1 MQQQDQT
8 DQERRADDSFFG
20 QPRGLSTLFFT
31 EMWERFSYYGMRAI
45 LLYYMYFSVTKGG
58 LGFDQSLA
66 ASIMAIYGSLV
77 YLTSVIGGFVSDR
90 ILGSRRT
97 VFYGGILIMLGHIAL
112 SLPMGSPA
120 LFASIVLITVGTGLL
135 KPNISEMVG
144 GLYTE
149 YDNRRDSGFTI
160 FVFGINLGSFIAPLL
175 VSWLGFKVNFHLGF
189 SLAAIG
195 MFFGLLQY
203 IRGGKKH
210 LPSSSL
216 YPSDPLEPSD
226 AKKLSIQV
234 GLGIVVF
241 GLVLLLMQVMGNL
254 SLSSFI
260 SLLSL
265 IAIAT
270 PIVYFVIIISSKK
283 ISDTERSRVIAY
295 IPLFIAAA
303 IFWAIEEQGSVVLAL
318 FAENQTNNNFFGV
331 FNIPAGWYQSL
342 NPLFIMLYTPFFAWL
357 WIKLGKK
364 QPSSPSKF
372 SLGLGIAGL
381 SYLFMVIPVMLFGS
395 SAKVSPL
402 WLLGSWAIVE
412 VAELLIS
419 PIGLSVT
426 TKLAPK
432 AFESQ
437 MMSMWFL
444 ADSAGQAVNSQ
455 IVKYY
460 TPDNEINYFMI
471 VGLVAIVAG
480 IILIFLVKP
489 IKRLMEGVN

>member
-1 MQQQDQT
+1 MQQHEQT
-8 DQERRADDSFFG
+8 DQERRADSSFFG
-20 QPRGLSTLFFT
+20 QPRGLSTLFYT

-45 LLYYMYFSVTKGG
+45 LLFYMYFSISKGG
-58 LGFDQSLA
+58 LGFSQPLA
-66 ASIMAIYGSLV
+66 ASIMSIYGSLV
-77 YLTSVIGGFVSDR
+77 YLTSVAGGFISDR

-97 VFYGGILIMLGHIAL
+97 VFYGGVLIMFGHIAL
-112 SLPMGSPA
+112 SMPLGRIA
-120 LFASIVLITVGTGLL
+120 LFASIVLITLGTGLL

-160 FVFGINLGSFIAPLL
+160 FVFGINLGSFISPIL
-175 VSWLGFKVNFHLGF
+175 VSWLGMSYNFHLGF

-210 LPSSSL
+210 LPSTSL
-216 YPSDPLEPSD
+216 YPSDPLEPED
-226 AKKLSIQV
+226 VKKLSFRIGV
-234 GLGIVVF
+234 GVVVF
-241 GLVLLLMQVMGNL
+241 GLVLLLMQVMGTL
-254 SLSSFI
+254 SLSTFI
-260 SLLSL
+260 TLLSL

-270 PIVYFVIIISSKK
+270 PIIYFVIIISSKK
-283 ISDTERSRVIAY
+283 ISSTERSRVIAY
-295 IPLFIAAA
+295 IPLFIAAT

-318 FAENQTNNNFFGV
+318 FAQNQTNNNFFG
-331 FNIPAGWYQSL
+331 FQIRAGFYQSL
-342 NPLFIMLYTPFFAWL
+342 NPAFIMLYTPFFAWL

-372 SLGLGIAGL
+372 SLGMVIAGL
-381 SYLFMVIPVMLFGS
+381 SYIFMILPVSLFGT
-395 SAKVSPL
+395 SARVSPL
-402 WLLGSWAIVE
+402 WLVGSWAIVE

-444 ADSAGQAVNSQ
+444 ADAAGQAINSQ

-460 TPDNEINYFMI
+460 TPDNEINYFLI
-471 VGLVAIVAG
+471 IGICAIVAG
-480 IILIFLVKP
+480 VILAFLVKP
-489 IKRLMEGVN
+489 VKRLMEGVN

>member
-1 MQQQDQT
+1 MQQQGQT
-8 DQERRADDSFFG
+8 DQERQADASFFG

-45 LLYYMYFSVTKGG
+45 LLYYIYFSVSKGG
-58 LGFDQSLA
+58 LGFPQSTA

-77 YLTSVIGGFVSDR
+77 YLSSVIGGFVSDR
-90 ILGSRRT
+90 IWGSRKT
-97 VFYGGILIMLGHIAL
+97 VFYGGVLIMLGHIAL
-112 SLPMGSPA
+112 SLPMGAVA
-120 LFASIVLITVGTGLL
+120 LFASIALIVIGTGLL

-149 YDNRRDSGFTI
+149 SDLRRDSGFTI
-160 FVFGINLGSFIAPLL
+160 FVFGINLGSFVAPIL
-175 VSWLGFKVNFHLGF
+175 VGKLGMDVNFHLGF

-203 IRGGKKH
+203 YLGGKKH

-216 YPSDPLEPSD
+216 YPSDPLEPDD
-226 AKKLSIQV
+226 AKKLSVRV
-234 GLGIVVF
+234 GIGVVIF
-241 GLVLLLMQVMGNL
+241 GLVLLLLAFMGALNIDN
-254 SLSSFI
+254 FI
-260 SLLSL
+260 SLLSV

-270 PIVYFVIIISSKK
+270 PVVYFIMMISSKK
-283 ISDTERSRVIAY
+283 VTSTERSRVIAY

-303 IFWAIEEQGSVVLAL
+303 VFWAIEEQGSVVLAL
-318 FAENQTNNNFFGV
+318 FAQDQTNNNLGF
-331 FNIPAGWYQSL
+331 FNIPAAWYQSL
-342 NPLFIMLYTPFFAWL
+342 NPFFIMLYTPLFAWL
-357 WIKLGKK
+357 WTKLGKK
-364 QPSSPSKF
+364 QPSSPGKF
-372 SLGLGIAGL
+372 SIGMVIAGL
-381 SYLFMVIPVMLFGS
+381 SYLFMVIPVMLFGT

-402 WLLGSWAIVE
+402 WLIGSWAIVE
-412 VAELLIS
+412 IAELLIS

-432 AFESQ
+432 SFESQ

-455 IVKYY
+455 IVKFY
-460 TPDNEINYFMI
+460 TPGNEANYFTI

-480 IILIFLVKP
+480 IVLFMLIKP

>member
-1 MQQQDQT
+1 MQQQGQS
-8 DQERRADDSFFG
+8 DQERRADKSFFG

-45 LLYYMYFSVTKGG
+45 LIFYMYFSVTKGG
-58 LGFDQSLA
+58 LGFSQSTA
-66 ASIMAIYGSLV
+66 ASIMAIYGSMV

-90 ILGSRRT
+90 IWGSRKT
-97 VFYGGILIMLGHIAL
+97 VFYGGVLIMFGHIAL
-112 SLPMGSPA
+112 SMPLGKIA
-120 LFASIVLITVGTGLL
+120 LFASIVLITLGTGLL

-160 FVFGINLGSFIAPLL
+160 FVFGINFGSFISPLL
-175 VSWLGFKVNFHLGF
+175 VSWLGMSVNFHLGF

-203 IRGGKKH
+203 ILGGKKH
-210 LPSSSL
+210 LPSTSL
-216 YPSDPLEPSD
+216 YPSDPLEPDD
-226 AKKLSIQV
+226 AKKLSIRV
-234 GLGIVVF
+234 GLGVVVF
-241 GLVLLLMQVMGNL
+241 GLILLLLHVMG
-254 SLSSFI
+254 SLNIDTFI
-260 SLLSL
+260 TLLSI

-270 PIVYFVIIISSKK
+270 PIIYFVVILSSKK
-283 ISDTERSRVIAY
+283 ISSTNRSRVIAY

-303 IFWAIEEQGSVVLAL
+303 VFWAIEEQGSVVLAL
-318 FAENQTNNNFFGV
+318 FAQNQTDNNVLGFT
-331 FNIPAGWYQSL
+331 IKAGWYQSL
-342 NPLFIMLYTPFFAWL
+342 NPLFIMIYTPLFAWL
-357 WIKLGKK
+357 WMKLGKR
-364 QPSSPSKF
+364 QPSSPGKF
-372 SLGLGIAGL
+372 STGMVIAGL
-381 SYLFMVIPVMLFGS
+381 SYLFMVIPVSLFGS
-395 SAKVSPL
+395 SALVSPL
-402 WLLGSWAIVE
+402 WLLGSWAIIE

-455 IVKYY
+455 IVKFY
-460 TPDNEINYFMI
+460 TPDNEVNYFMI

-480 IILIFLVKP
+480 ILLAFLIKP
-489 IKRLMEGVN
+489 IKKLMEGVN

>member
-1 MQQQDQT
+1 MQQQGQS
-8 DQERRADDSFFG
+8 DQEKRADSSFFG

-45 LLYYMYFSVTKGG
+45 LLYYMYWSVAKGG
-58 LGFDQSLA
+58 LGFTTSLA
-66 ASIMAIYGSLV
+66 LSIMSIYGSLV
-77 YLTSVIGGFVSDR
+77 YLSSVVGGFISDR

-112 SLPMGSPA
+112 SMPLGAIA
-120 LFASIVLITVGTGLL
+120 LFVSIILITLGTGLL

-144 GLYTE
+144 DLYTE

-160 FVFGINLGSFIAPLL
+160 FVFGINFGSFISPIL
-175 VSWLGFKVNFHLGF
+175 VGWLGFHVNFHLGF

-203 IRGGKKH
+203 VRGGKKH

-216 YPSDPLEPSD
+216 YPSDPLEPD
-226 AKKLSIQV
+226 DVKRLSIRV
-234 GLGIVVF
+234 GLGAIVF
-241 GLVLLLMQVMGNL
+241 ALVLLLMNVMGALNIDN
-254 SLSSFI
+254 FI
-260 SLLSL
+260 TLLSI
-265 IAIAT
+265 IAVST
-270 PIVYFVIIISSKK
+270 PIVYFIIIISSKK
-283 ISDTERSRVIAY
+283 ISSTERSRVVAY

-303 IFWAIEEQGSVVLAL
+303 IFWAIEEQGSSVLAL
-318 FAENQTNNNFFGV
+318 FAATQTNNNFLG
-331 FNIPAGWYQSL
+331 FNIDPSNYQSL

-357 WIKLGKK
+357 WMKLGKK
-364 QPSSPSKF
+364 QPSSPGKF
-372 SLGLGIAGL
+372 SLGLVISGL
-381 SYLFMVIPVMLFGS
+381 SYLFMVVPVALFGP

-402 WLLGSWAIVE
+402 WLVGSWAIVE
-412 VAELLIS
+412 VAEMLIS

-444 ADSAGQAVNSQ
+444 ADSAAQAVNSQ

-460 TPDNEINYFMI
+460 TPANEVNYFTW
-471 VGLVAIVAG
+471 VGIAAVGAG
-480 IILIFLVKP
+480 IILVFLVKP